1 MTREEY
7 IRKNLKWPLTWEVFF
22 MRYLIVL
29 IMIGITISSF
39 VSLIEK
45 DYQESNI
52 ILFILGLSLFL
63 FAFIRIQSERHFR
76 RLKLNP
82 NIKFKD
88 IRKKLDSL
96 DLINLQ
102 TESEKIEFLDK
113 VCFLSG
119 GVYVTIIKYDD
130 NNILINT
137 RPFGKQPF
145 TINRD
150 RVNYKRIKTLLQ

>member
-1 MTREEY
+1 
-7 IRKNLKWPLTWEVFF
+7 
-22 MRYLIVL
+22 
-29 IMIGITISSF
+29 
-39 VSLIEK
+39 
-45 DYQESNI
+45 
-52 ILFILGLSLFL
+52 
-63 FAFIRIQSERHFR
+63 
-76 RLKLNP
+76 
-82 NIKFKD
+82 
-88 IRKKLDSL
+88 L